1 MKVINRLAAMFR
13 GTRTV
18 EKLPES
24 AEDYSAEQIK
34 MLITTYQDYNE
45 LSDEGRK
52 KVEKSVRY
60 PEFEAALSSLG
71 ERNHYDEATETDLR
85 KNDEE
90 ALPWYVQLS
99 VSQQL
104 PSEEQLQE
112 IRSVLG
118 AKSKVFS
125 VNEIGFVNLLTGE
138 EWEPETLIRVQLPMA
153 ELGEYDNAVVLHCT
167 DEGRV
172 EFIAGDISDETI
184 EFDAAEFS
192 QYGVAG
198 IMGTVDDLLAGKKKN
213 PILPWAAGGGA
224 ASFLLLL
231 LVLVRRFSV
240 SGKGKGTAV

>member
-1 MKVINRLAAMFR
+1 MVQAVVRNHPEEKAIRERQQKAGRHDAFCKSDFRKEGRHDRRCKALGQFGEKVRSGGKKKTQVKTVGKKSGGTQAEKLESQKTMKVINRLAAMFR

-138 EWEPETLIRVQLPMA
+138 EWE
-153 ELGEYDNAVVLHCT
+153 
-167 DEGRV
+167 
-172 EFIAGDISDETI
+172 
-184 EFDAAEFS
+184 
-192 QYGVAG
+192 
-198 IMGTVDDLLAGKKKN
+198 
-213 PILPWAAGGGA
+213 
-224 ASFLLLL
+224 
-231 LVLVRRFSV
+231 RRL
-240 SGKGKGTAV
+240 